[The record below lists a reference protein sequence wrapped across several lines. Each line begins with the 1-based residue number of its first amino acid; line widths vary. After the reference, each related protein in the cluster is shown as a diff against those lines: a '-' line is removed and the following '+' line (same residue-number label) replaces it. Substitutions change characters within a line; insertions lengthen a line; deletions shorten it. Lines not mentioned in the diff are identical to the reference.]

1 MKVALACD
9 HGAIKHKEA
18 IKAFLIKKGHQVE
31 DFGTYSED
39 SVDYPDFVYPAC
51 KSVVQQKNDVAIVMC
66 GTGIGAS
73 IVANKVKGIRCALIN
88 EPKVAHIT
96 RLHNDT
102 NVLAMGGRL
111 VSEKKAVKIA
121 EVWLSTEFSRD
132 IRHIQRL
139 HKITK
144 VEEAEDAGS

>member
-9 HGAIKHKEA
+9 HGALTHKEA
-18 IKAFLIKKGHQVE
+18 IKAYLIKKGYEVE
-31 DFGTYSED
+31 DFGTHSEA
-39 SVDYPDFVYPAC
+39 SVDYPDMVYPAC
-51 KSVVQQKNDVAIVMC
+51 KSVVEQKNDVAIVMC

-88 EPKVAHIT
+88 DVKVAQIT

-121 EVWLSTEFSRD
+121 EVWLNTEFSRD

>member
-1 MKVALACD
+1 MKIALACD
-9 HGAIKHKEA
+9 HGAYAHKEA
-18 IKAFLIKKGHQVE
+18 IKAYLLKKGHEVE
-31 DFGTYSED
+31 DFGTHSEA
-39 SVDYPDFVYPAC
+39 SMDYPDTVYPAC
-51 KSVVQQKNDVAIVMC
+51 KSVAQQKNGAGIVMC

-88 EPKVAHIT
+88 DPKVAQIT

-111 VSEKKAVKIA
+111 VSEKKAIQIV
-121 EVWLSTEFSRD
+121 EMWLKTEFSHD
-132 IRHIQRL
+132 VRHIQRL

-144 VEEAEDAGS
+144 IEEAEDA